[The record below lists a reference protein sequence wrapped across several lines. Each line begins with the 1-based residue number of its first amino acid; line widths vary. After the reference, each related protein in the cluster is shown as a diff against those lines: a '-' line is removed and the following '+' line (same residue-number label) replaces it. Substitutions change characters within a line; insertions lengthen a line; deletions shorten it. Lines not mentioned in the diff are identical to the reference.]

1 MAPWKAASVG
11 DHIDQVDTPALVLD
25 LDAFERNMKLLQ
37 DAVSSVGVRLR
48 PHAKSHKCPE
58 IALRQIELGA
68 VGICC
73 QKVSEAAVFVDAGIS
88 DIFITNQVVG
98 EKKVAHA
105 LDLAALARIG
115 VLVDHE
121 DQIIAFA
128 NASAERQVSIDVYLE
143 IDVGMGRCGVASIE
157 RAVAMAQQIAAAPYL
172 NFMGLQCY
180 HGSAQHYRLP
190 EERQQ
195 AIAAVC
201 AKAAAAKAAIEGVG
215 IQVERISGA
224 GTGSVMLES
233 HSKLFNEVQAGSYI
247 LMDRDYATNQRDP
260 SDLPFE
266 HALFV
271 KTAVLSHPSANR
283 AVVDAGLKASSVD
296 SGMPVVWQRTDAKY
310 LKASDE
316 HGVLEL
322 TPNSTLKLGD
332 YVMLVPGHCD
342 PTVNLYDELIAI
354 RGNRVEAIWPIAA
367 RGALL

>member
-73 QKVSEAAVFVDAGIS
+73 QKVSEAAVFVDAGVS
-88 DIFITNQVVG
+88 DILITNQVVG
-98 EKKVAHA
+98 EKKVSHA
-105 LDLAALARIG
+105 LDLAARARIG

-121 DQIIAFA
+121 DQISAFA
-128 NASAERQVSIDVYLE
+128 RASAERRVSIDVYLE
-143 IDVGMGRCGVASIE
+143 IDVGMGRCGVVSIE

>member
-1 MAPWKAASVG
+1 MAPWKAARVG
-11 DHIDQVDTPALVLD
+11 DHIDQIDTPALVLD

-121 DQIIAFA
+121 DQISAFER
-128 NASAERQVSIDVYLE
+128 ASAERQVSIDVYLE

-322 TPNSTLKLGD
+322 TPDSTLKLGD

-354 RGNRVEAIWPIAA
+354 RGDRVEAIWPITA

>member
-1 MAPWKAASVG
+1 MAPWKAARIG
-11 DHIDQVDTPALVLD
+11 DHIDQIDTPALVLD
-25 LDAFERNMKLLQ
+25 LDAFERNMKRLQ
-37 DAVSSVGVRLR
+37 DAVSSAGVRLR

-58 IALRQIELGA
+58 IALRQIQLGA

-73 QKVSEAAVFVDAGIS
+73 QKVSEAAVFVDAGVS

-105 LDLAALARIG
+105 LDLATRARIG

-121 DQIIAFA
+121 DQISAFA
-128 NASAERQVSIDVYLE
+128 NASAERQVSIDIYLE

-172 NFMGLQCY
+172 KFMGLQCY

-201 AKAAAAKAAIEGVG
+201 AKAAAAKAAIEDVG
-215 IQVERISGA
+215 IRVERISGA

-271 KTAVLSHPSANR
+271 KTAVLSHPTTNR

-322 TPNSTLKLGD
+322 TPDSTLKLGD

-354 RGNRVEAIWPIAA
+354 RGDRVEAIWPIAA

>member
-1 MAPWKAASVG
+1 MAPWKAARVG

-121 DQIIAFA
+121 DQISAFA
-128 NASAERQVSIDVYLE
+128 RASAERRVSIDVYLE